1 MFFIL
6 SKVLAI
12 LVTPGFWIFVLL
24 LLAWFKSRLRKRLL
38 GSALL
43 LFFFFSNGFIINLA
57 LNWWEWDKT
66 VLPKEAKVAIVL
78 GGYSSFNH
86 DLNQVEF
93 SGAVD
98 RLLIPVQWY
107 RSGKIDQLLLSG
119 GSGELLKQTYS
130 TQQKV
135 SEFLFDS
142 GMPKEA
148 ILVEPKSRNT
158 RENALFTAHLI
169 DSLDIKPSEL
179 VLVTSSFHMRRSV
192 GCFKKVG
199 LDIHPYPVDFYAQS
213 VRDKATLRYLLLP
226 DMEALVGW
234 NYLLHEWIGY
244 ITYWIMGYV

>member
-38 GSALL
+38 GVSLL

-66 VLPKEAKVAIVL
+66 TLPKEAKI
-78 GGYSSFNH
+78 
-86 DLNQVEF
+86 
-93 SGAVD
+93 
-98 RLLIPVQWY
+98 
-107 RSGKIDQLLLSG
+107 LSG

-148 ILVEPKSRNT
+148 IIVESKSRNT
-158 RENALFTAHLI
+158 RENALFTAHVI
-169 DSLDIKPSEL
+169 DSLNIHPSEL

-213 VRDKATLRYLLLP
+213 VKDKATLRYLLLP

-244 ITYWIMGYV
+244 VTYWIMGYV